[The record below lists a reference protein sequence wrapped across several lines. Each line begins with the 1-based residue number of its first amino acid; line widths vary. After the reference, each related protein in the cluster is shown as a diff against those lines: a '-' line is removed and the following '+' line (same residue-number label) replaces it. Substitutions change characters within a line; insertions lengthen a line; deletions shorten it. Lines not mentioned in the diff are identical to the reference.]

1 MVEGMIH
8 YLEREQVIPG
18 TMKDIW
24 EFFCNPYNLN
34 TITPPDMNF
43 KIIKGGDRK
52 LYPGQM
58 IEYQVEFIRGIRSL
72 WLTEITHVREGEFF
86 VDEQRI
92 GPYRLWHHE
101 HIFESMNGGVKMTD
115 RVTYVLPFWF
125 LGDIV
130 HAVWVGRR
138 LKYIFDFRTQKT
150 TELFGNLK

>member
-1 MVEGMIH
+1 M
-8 YLEREQVIPG
+8 
-18 TMKDIW
+18 
-24 EFFCNPYNLN
+24 FFLKQTQFVPVSQETAWDFFSAPVNLSK
-34 TITPPDMNF
+34 ITPPEMAF
-43 KIIKGGDRK
+43 LIHGELPGKM
-52 LYPGQM
+52 YPGQ
-58 IEYQVEFIRGIRSL
+58 FIQYTVNPLLGIPVH
-72 WLTEITHVREGEFF
+72 WVTEITHVREMEFF

-130 HAVWVGRR
+130 HAVWVRRR
-138 LKYIFDFRTQKT
+138 LDSIFDFRTQKT

>member
-52 LYPGQM
+52 MHPGQM

-101 HIFESMNGGVKMTD
+101 HIFESVNGGVKMID
-115 RVTYVLPFWF
+115 RVTYVLPFGL

-130 HAVWVGRR
+130 HAVWVRRR
-138 LKYIFDFRTQKT
+138 LDSIFDFRTQKT